1 MVLLAC
7 LASFLFTTAHWW
19 KTEKEKEKK
28 LKTLPVLLLQLYPQY
43 KAIRIIYLWLK
54 DDFSWSEEKLK
65 LERELGNIGKNEIF
79 QGYQKFFLEGK

>member
-7 LASFLFTTAHWW
+7 LASFLFTTAQWW

-43 KAIRIIYLWLK
+43 KAIRIIILWLK
-54 DDFSWSEEKLK
+54 DDPSWPDKK
-65 LERELGNIGKNEIF
+65 LELNRDISHVGKD
-79 QGYQKFFLEGK
+79 